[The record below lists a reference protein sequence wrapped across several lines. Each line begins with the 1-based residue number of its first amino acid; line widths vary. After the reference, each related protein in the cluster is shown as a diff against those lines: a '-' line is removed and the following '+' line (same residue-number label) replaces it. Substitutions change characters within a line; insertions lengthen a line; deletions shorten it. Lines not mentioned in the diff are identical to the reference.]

1 MISKGLLLQLVA
13 LPHKGNE
20 YKNYR
25 TSHFALEEYHEEI
38 AEKITMFMNKF

>member
-20 YKNYR
+20 YKNYQPAISR
-25 TSHFALEEYHEEI
+25 
-38 AEKITMFMNKF
+38 